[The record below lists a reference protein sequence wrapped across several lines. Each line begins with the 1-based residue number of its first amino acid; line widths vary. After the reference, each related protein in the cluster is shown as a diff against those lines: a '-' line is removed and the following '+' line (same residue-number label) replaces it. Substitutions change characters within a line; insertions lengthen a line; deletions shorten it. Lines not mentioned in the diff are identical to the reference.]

1 MDNRSRQWR
10 PECGRKLPRGTAGHP
25 LTEGAREYSRA
36 QGERGRFFAAAL
48 LFAVLLFA
56 AIFPM
61 RVQASD
67 YRLGYS
73 TEPSNNDYIFTTK
86 SPRGNVGKSMSI
98 SFRVRPT
105 DEDMNNLQ
113 VSLAET
119 GDFQQ
124 IEERG
129 EGDYL
134 VDYYPF
140 EILETTFVPKHIGNV
155 KQGNVKSV
163 SISARVRRD
172 ALQGYY
178 SIPILLEWDDGGYD
192 IDYVNV
198 WISTSSDTSQ
208 DEEEDL
214 KEGNYFVIGENQ
226 ATPRGVYP
234 NVLNFG
240 VNFRNKRETTAQDVT
255 IHMGLSEDDTKFPF
269 EINEGNYD
277 RTFARGANGE
287 TVTASYSMAI
297 RKDSYT
303 VSFPIPFTIAF
314 RSISEG
320 DLHTEEGTFY
330 VHVTS
335 KDKEDD
341 LRDFDANDR
350 TRARLIVDSYYTIP
364 EEVYAGDEF
373 ELVLNMKNASSDVPA
388 SNILFNLESEK
399 VSDSAVFTTESGTS
413 SLVVNSLSPGQ
424 TTEVRAKFTAR
435 AGVDQR
441 SYGITVK
448 EKYDSPEF
456 KNAEESIVVDIPVK
470 QYARLSTSNIDVM
483 PDSIT
488 VGGESNVMF
497 GINNTGKVILYNVTV
512 SFAGDSIRPVDSYVG
527 NIKPGETGNVD
538 AMLMGTAPTMDD
550 GKVKITV
557 SYEDENGEVSTV
569 EKEMTLFVTEEIPMD
584 YGDMDVGNMTDV
596 EADQG
601 FFASHRT
608 GVLLAAAAAAAAA
621 VLGLRAYKKNKR
633 KKELQDEEEAIDDEI
648 S

>member
-1 MDNRSRQWR
+1 MRAETD
-10 PECGRKLPRGTAGHP
+10 PPGTNMRREEAGMN
-25 LTEGAREYSRA
+25 S
-36 QGERGRFFAAAL
+36 GERPWMNACRRFFRAAA
-48 LFAVLLFA
+48 AVWLTA
-56 AIFPM
+56 ACIAAGLPG
-61 RVQASD
+61 QALASD

-98 SFRVRPT
+98 SFRVRAT

-129 EGDYL
+129 EGDYM

-140 EILETTFVPKHIGNV
+140 EILETTFVPKNVGNV
-155 KQGNVKSV
+155 KAGNVKSV

-277 RTFARGANGE
+277 RTFARVANGE

-303 VSFPIPFTIAF
+303 GYYPIPFTITF
-314 RSISEG
+314 RLSSEG

-550 GKVKITV
+550 GIIPITI
-557 SYEDENGEVSTV
+557 SYEDENGNACEPVAR
-569 EKEMTLFVTEEIPMD
+569 EMTLFVTEEMPQEW
-584 YGDMDVGNMTDV
+584 DVPVDG
-596 EADQG
+596 EAVMEEEPSFWDKYKLALLG
-601 FFASHRT
+601 
-608 GVLLAAAAAAAAA
+608 GGGLCLAAAA
-621 VLGLRAYKKNKR
+621 VFGVRLRKKR
-633 KKELQDEEEAIDDEI
+633 KAAREEEEIEDEDI
-648 S
+648 